1 MQGGQ
6 MSQINENTAL
16 LLRDNAQQMLMSI
29 KSIEGGVEYLNK
41 VRAIEVWAKAEKKD
55 AELQNMIAEQKIRT
69 QRVLGRLI
77 KEGQERGE
85 IATQQTGRGDSVKC
99 TQEEHI
105 KTLSD
110 IGLTRKQSS
119 VYQKIAGIPEDKF
132 ERHIAEKKQNVENAV
147 NELTTAGILHFANT
161 GAHVSNNSGDNEWYT
176 PKEYLDAVK
185 SVMGSIDVD
194 PASSQIANTIVQ
206 AATYY
211 TVADDGRNKDWTGN
225 VFMNP
230 PYAHPL
236 IDEFTNKLI
245 SEIQSGN
252 TKQAIV
258 LVNNATETKWFQSL
272 ANKAAAVCFPQ
283 SRLRFWSPEKA
294 SATPLQ
300 GQAFLYFGNDIK
312 AFRSE
317 FGKYGFVAVIR

>member
-16 LLRDNAQQMLMSI
+16 QLRDNAQRMLMSI

-41 VRAIEVWAKAEKKD
+41 VRAIEVWAKAERKD
-55 AELQNMIAEQKIRT
+55 AELQNIIAEQKIRT

-77 KEGQERGE
+77 KEGQGRGE
-85 IATQQTGRGDSVKC
+85 LRKKNDNQYNASDKK
-99 TQEEHI
+99 E
-105 KTLSD
+105 LAD
-110 IGLTRKQSS
+110 IGVTKKQSS
-119 VYQKIAGIPEDKF
+119 VYQKIASIPEAQF
-132 ERHIAEKKQNVENAV
+132 ESYIAEKKQNVENAV

-283 SRLRFWSPEKA
+283 SRLKFWSPEKA

-317 FGKYGFVAVIR
+317 FEKYGFVAVIR

>member
-1 MQGGQ
+1 MN
-6 MSQINENTAL
+6 QINENTAL
-16 LLRDNAQQMLMSI
+16 QLRDNAQRMLMSI

-77 KEGQERGE
+77 QEGQARGE
-85 IATQQTGRGDSVKC
+85 LATQQTARLVSSTSRELDNKL
-99 TQEEHI
+99 

-110 IGLTRKQSS
+110 ISLTRKQSS

>member
-1 MQGGQ
+1 MN
-6 MSQINENTAL
+6 QINENTAL
-16 LLRDNAQQMLMSI
+16 QLRDNAQRMLMSI

-55 AELQNMIAEQKIRT
+55 AELQNIIAEQKIRT

-77 KEGQERGE
+77 KEGQGRGE
-85 IATQQTGRGDSVKC
+85 LRKRNDNQYNASDKK
-99 TQEEHI
+99 E
-105 KTLSD
+105 LAD
-110 IGLTRKQSS
+110 IGVTKKQSS
-119 VYQKIAGIPEDKF
+119 VYQKIASIPEAQF
-132 ERHIAEKKQNVENAV
+132 ESHIAEKKQNVENAV

-185 SVMGSIDVD
+185 SVMGCIDVD

-283 SRLRFWSPEKA
+283 SRLKFWSPEKA

-317 FGKYGFVAVIR
+317 FEKYGFVAVIR

>member
-1 MQGGQ
+1 
-6 MSQINENTAL
+6 MSQINDNTAL
-16 LLRDNAQQMLMSI
+16 QLRDNAQQMLMSI

-77 KEGQERGE
+77 KEGQDRGE
-85 IATQQTGRGDSVKC
+85 LAKQSENQSNLVSDGNKVK
-99 TQEEHI
+99 

-119 VYQKIAGIPEDKF
+119 VYQKIADIPEDKF
-132 ERHIAEKKQNVENAV
+132 ENHIAEKKQNVENAV

-283 SRLRFWSPEKA
+283 SRLRFWSPEKV
-294 SATPLQ
+294 SAPLQ

>member
-1 MQGGQ
+1 

-16 LLRDNAQQMLMSI
+16 QLRDNAQQMLMSI

-69 QRVLGRLI
+69 QRILGRLI
-77 KEGQERGE
+77 QEGQARGE
-85 IATQQTGRGDSVKC
+85 LASQSKGGANISNGVPKENTV
-99 TQEEHI
+99 

-119 VYQKIAGIPEDKF
+119 VYQKIADIPEDKF
-132 ERHIAEKKQNVENAV
+132 ENYIAEKKQNVENAV

-185 SVMGSIDVD
+185 CVMGSIDVD

>member
-1 MQGGQ
+1 MN
-6 MSQINENTAL
+6 QINENTAL
-16 LLRDNAQQMLMSI
+16 QLRDNAQRMLMSI

-55 AELQNMIAEQKIRT
+55 AELQNIIAEQKIRT

-77 KEGQERGE
+77 KEGQGRGE
-85 IATQQTGRGDSVKC
+85 LRKKNDNQYNASDKK
-99 TQEEHI
+99 E
-105 KTLSD
+105 LAD
-110 IGLTRKQSS
+110 IGVTKKQSS
-119 VYQKIAGIPEDKF
+119 VYQKIASIPEAQF
-132 ERHIAEKKQNVENAV
+132 ESHIAEKKQNVENAV

-185 SVMGSIDVD
+185 SVMGCIDVD

-283 SRLRFWSPEKA
+283 SRLKFWSPEKA

-317 FGKYGFVAVIR
+317 FEKYGFVAVIR

>member
-1 MQGGQ
+1 MN
-6 MSQINENTAL
+6 QINENTAL
-16 LLRDNAQQMLMSI
+16 QLRDNAQRMLMSI

-41 VRAIEVWAKAEKKD
+41 VRAIEVWAKAERKD
-55 AELQNMIAEQKIRT
+55 AELQNIIAEQKIRT

-77 KEGQERGE
+77 KEGQGRGE
-85 IATQQTGRGDSVKC
+85 LRKKNDNQYNASDKK
-99 TQEEHI
+99 E
-105 KTLSD
+105 LAD
-110 IGLTRKQSS
+110 IGVTKKQSS
-119 VYQKIAGIPEDKF
+119 VYQKIASIPEAQF
-132 ERHIAEKKQNVENAV
+132 ESHIAEKKQNVENAV

-185 SVMGSIDVD
+185 SVMGCIDVD

-283 SRLRFWSPEKA
+283 SRLKFWSPEKA

>member
-1 MQGGQ
+1 MN
-6 MSQINENTAL
+6 QINENTAL
-16 LLRDNAQQMLMSI
+16 QLRDNAQRMLMSI

-85 IATQQTGRGDSVKC
+85 LAEKGTFHKNQYVGSAK
-99 TQEEHI
+99 EEQPT

-132 ERHIAEKKQNVENAV
+132 ENHIAEKKQNVENAF

>member
-1 MQGGQ
+1 

-16 LLRDNAQQMLMSI
+16 QLRDNAQQMLMSI

-41 VRAIEVWAKAEKKD
+41 VRAIEVWAKAERKD
-55 AELQNMIAEQKIRT
+55 AELQNIIAEQKIRT

-77 KEGQERGE
+77 QEGQARGE
-85 IATQQTGRGDSVKC
+85 LATQQTARLVSSTSRELDNKL
-99 TQEEHI
+99 

-119 VYQKIAGIPEDKF
+119 VYQKIADIPEDKF
-132 ERHIAEKKQNVENAV
+132 ENYIAEKKQNVENAV

-283 SRLRFWSPEKA
+283 SRLRFWSPEKV
-294 SATPLQ
+294 SAPLQ

>member
-1 MQGGQ
+1 MN
-6 MSQINENTAL
+6 QINENTAL
-16 LLRDNAQQMLMSI
+16 QLRDNAQRMLMSI

-41 VRAIEVWAKAEKKD
+41 VRAIEVWAKAERKD
-55 AELQNMIAEQKIRT
+55 AELQNIIAEQKIRT
-69 QRVLGRLI
+69 QRILGRLI
-77 KEGQERGE
+77 QEGQARGE
-85 IATQQTGRGDSVKC
+85 LASQSKGGANISNGVPKENTV
-99 TQEEHI
+99 

-119 VYQKIAGIPEDKF
+119 VYQKIANIPEEQF
-132 ERHIAEKKQNVENAV
+132 EKHIAEKKQNVENAV

-185 SVMGSIDVD
+185 SVMGCIDVD

-283 SRLRFWSPEKA
+283 SRLKFWSPEKA

>member
-1 MQGGQ
+1 

-16 LLRDNAQQMLMSI
+16 QLRDNAQQMLMSI

-41 VRAIEVWAKAEKKD
+41 VRAIEVWAKAERKD
-55 AELQNMIAEQKIRT
+55 AELQNIIAEQKIRT

-77 KEGQERGE
+77 QEGQERGE
-85 IATQQTGRGDSVKC
+85 LASQNKGGANISNGVPERNTV
-99 TQEEHI
+99 

-132 ERHIAEKKQNVENAV
+132 ENHIAEKKQNVENAF

>member
-1 MQGGQ
+1 

-16 LLRDNAQQMLMSI
+16 QLRDNAQQMLMSI

-41 VRAIEVWAKAEKKD
+41 VRAIEVWAKAERKD
-55 AELQNMIAEQKIRT
+55 AELQNIIAEQKIRT

-77 KEGQERGE
+77 KEGQGRGE
-85 IATQQTGRGDSVKC
+85 LRKRSDNQYNASDKK
-99 TQEEHI
+99 E
-105 KTLSD
+105 LAD
-110 IGLTRKQSS
+110 IGITKKQSS
-119 VYQKIAGIPEDKF
+119 VYQKIASIPEAQF
-132 ERHIAEKKQNVENAV
+132 ESHIAEKKQNVENAV

-283 SRLRFWSPEKA
+283 SRLRFWSPEKV
-294 SATPLQ
+294 SAPLQ

>member
-1 MQGGQ
+1 

-16 LLRDNAQQMLMSI
+16 QLRDNAQQMLMSI

-41 VRAIEVWAKAEKKD
+41 VRAIEVWAKAERKD
-55 AELQNMIAEQKIRT
+55 AELQNIIAEQKIRT

-77 KEGQERGE
+77 KEGQGRGE
-85 IATQQTGRGDSVKC
+85 LRKKNDNQYNASDKK
-99 TQEEHI
+99 E
-105 KTLSD
+105 LAD
-110 IGLTRKQSS
+110 IGVTKKQSS
-119 VYQKIAGIPEDKF
+119 VYQKIASIPEAQF
-132 ERHIAEKKQNVENAV
+132 ESYIAEKKQNVENAV

-185 SVMGSIDVD
+185 SVMGCIDVD

-283 SRLRFWSPEKA
+283 SRLKFWSPEKV
-294 SATPLQ
+294 SVPLQ

-317 FGKYGFVAVIR
+317 FEKYGFVAVIR

>member
-1 MQGGQ
+1 METQYNQ
-6 MSQINENTAL
+6 
-16 LLRDNAQQMLMSI
+16 NA
-29 KSIEGGVEYLNK
+29 G
-41 VRAIEVWAKAEKKD
+41 AIEKISYARNALMEAKGLDDILKIRDVALAAATYAKAAKLGLLVQNEA
-55 AELQNMIAEQKIRT
+55 AEIKIRA
-69 QRVLGRLI
+69 
-77 KEGQERGE
+77 ERKAGE
-85 IATQQTGRGDSVKC
+85 FFKQIERKSGARTDVTSSNTG
-99 TQEEHI
+99 
-105 KTLSD
+105 L
-110 IGLTRKQSS
+110 GLTPYKKALEESS
-119 VYQKIAGIPEDKF
+119 TTRQEVNRWEKIADIPEDKF
-132 ERHIAEKKQNVENAV
+132 EKHIAEKKQNVENAV

-185 SVMGSIDVD
+185 SVMGCIDVD

-283 SRLRFWSPEKA
+283 SRLKFWSPEKA

-317 FGKYGFVAVIR
+317 FEKYGFVAVIR

>member
-1 MQGGQ
+1 

-16 LLRDNAQQMLMSI
+16 QLRDNAQRMLMSI

-41 VRAIEVWAKAEKKD
+41 VRAIEVWAKAERKD
-55 AELQNMIAEQKIRT
+55 AELQNIIAEQKIRT
-69 QRVLGRLI
+69 QRILGRLI
-77 KEGQERGE
+77 QEGQKRGE
-85 IATQQTGRGDSVKC
+85 LASKNSFKGNQHEVSNR
-99 TQEEHI
+99 EELTTP

-119 VYQKIAGIPEDKF
+119 VYQKIADIPEDKF
-132 ERHIAEKKQNVENAV
+132 ENYIAEKKQNVENAV

>member
-1 MQGGQ
+1 
-6 MSQINENTAL
+6 
-16 LLRDNAQQMLMSI
+16 
-29 KSIEGGVEYLNK
+29 
-41 VRAIEVWAKAEKKD
+41 
-55 AELQNMIAEQKIRT
+55 
-69 QRVLGRLI
+69 
-77 KEGQERGE
+77 
-85 IATQQTGRGDSVKC
+85 
-99 TQEEHI
+99 
-105 KTLSD
+105 
-110 IGLTRKQSS
+110 
-119 VYQKIAGIPEDKF
+119 
-132 ERHIAEKKQNVENAV
+132 
-147 NELTTAGILHFANT
+147 
-161 GAHVSNNSGDNEWYT
+161 
-176 PKEYLDAVK
+176 
-185 SVMGSIDVD
+185 MGSIDVD

-283 SRLRFWSPEKA
+283 SRLRFWSPEKV
-294 SATPLQ
+294 SAPLQ

>member
-1 MQGGQ
+1 M
-6 MSQINENTAL
+6 NENTAL
-16 LLRDNAQQMLMSI
+16 QLRDNAQQMLMNI

-77 KEGQERGE
+77 QEGQERGE
-85 IATQQTGRGDSVKC
+85 LRKQNDNQYNASDKK
-99 TQEEHI
+99 E
-105 KTLSD
+105 LAD
-110 IGLTRKQSS
+110 IGITKKQSS
-119 VYQKIAGIPEDKF
+119 VYQKIADIPEDKF
-132 ERHIAEKKQNVENAV
+132 EHHIAEKKQNVENAV

-176 PKEYLDAVK
+176 PKEYIDAVK
-185 SVMGSIDVD
+185 NVMGSIDVD
-194 PASSQIANTIVQ
+194 PATSQVANTVVQ
-206 AATYY
+206 AATFY
-211 TVADDGRNKDWTGN
+211 TIADDGRNKEWAGN

-245 SEIQSGN
+245 SELQSGN

-272 ANKAAAVCFPQ
+272 ANKAAAICFPQ
-283 SRLRFWSPEKA
+283 SRLKFWSQDKV

-312 AFRSE
+312 TFRSE

>member
-1 MQGGQ
+1 MN
-6 MSQINENTAL
+6 QINENTAL
-16 LLRDNAQQMLMSI
+16 QLRDNAQRMLMSI

-41 VRAIEVWAKAEKKD
+41 VRAIEVWAKAERKD
-55 AELQNMIAEQKIRT
+55 AELQNIIAEQKIRT

-77 KEGQERGE
+77 KEGQGRGE
-85 IATQQTGRGDSVKC
+85 LRKKNDNQYNASDKK
-99 TQEEHI
+99 E
-105 KTLSD
+105 LAD
-110 IGLTRKQSS
+110 IGVTKKQSS
-119 VYQKIAGIPEDKF
+119 VYQKIADIPEEQF
-132 ERHIAEKKQNVENAV
+132 EKHIAEKKQNVENAV

-185 SVMGSIDVD
+185 SVMGCIDVD

-283 SRLRFWSPEKA
+283 SRLKFWSPEKA

>member
-1 MQGGQ
+1 MN
-6 MSQINENTAL
+6 QINENSAL
-16 LLRDNAQQMLMSI
+16 QLRDNAQRMLMSI

-55 AELQNMIAEQKIRT
+55 AELQNIIAEQKIRT

-77 KEGQERGE
+77 KEGQGRGE
-85 IATQQTGRGDSVKC
+85 LRKRNDNQYNASDK
-99 TQEEHI
+99 
-105 KTLSD
+105 KKLAD
-110 IGLTRKQSS
+110 IGVTKKQSS
-119 VYQKIAGIPEDKF
+119 VYQKIADIPEEQF
-132 ERHIAEKKQNVENAV
+132 EKHIAEKKQNVENAV

-185 SVMGSIDVD
+185 SVMGCIDVD

-283 SRLRFWSPEKA
+283 SRLKFWSPEKV
-294 SATPLQ
+294 SVPLQ

>member
-1 MQGGQ
+1 

-41 VRAIEVWAKAEKKD
+41 VRAIEVWAKAERKD
-55 AELQNMIAEQKIRT
+55 AELQNIIAEQKIRT

-77 KEGQERGE
+77 KEGQGRGE
-85 IATQQTGRGDSVKC
+85 LRKKNDNQYNASDKK
-99 TQEEHI
+99 E
-105 KTLSD
+105 LAD
-110 IGLTRKQSS
+110 IGVTKKQSS
-119 VYQKIAGIPEDKF
+119 VYQKIASIPEAQF
-132 ERHIAEKKQNVENAV
+132 ESYIAEKKQNVENAV

-185 SVMGSIDVD
+185 SVMGCIDVD

-283 SRLRFWSPEKA
+283 SRLKFWSPEKA

-317 FGKYGFVAVIR
+317 FEKYGFVAVIR

>member
-1 MQGGQ
+1 MN
-6 MSQINENTAL
+6 QINENTAL
-16 LLRDNAQQMLMSI
+16 QLRDNAQRMLMSI

-41 VRAIEVWAKAEKKD
+41 VRAIEVWAKAERKD
-55 AELQNMIAEQKIRT
+55 AELQNIIAEQKIRT

-77 KEGQERGE
+77 KEGQGRGE
-85 IATQQTGRGDSVKC
+85 LRKKNDNQYNASDKK
-99 TQEEHI
+99 E
-105 KTLSD
+105 LAD
-110 IGLTRKQSS
+110 IGVTKKQSS
-119 VYQKIAGIPEDKF
+119 VYQKIASIPEAQF
-132 ERHIAEKKQNVENAV
+132 ESHIAEKKQNVENAV

-185 SVMGSIDVD
+185 SVMGCIDVD

-252 TKQAIV
+252 TKQAII

-283 SRLRFWSPEKA
+283 SRLKFWSPEKV
-294 SATPLQ
+294 SVPLQ

-317 FGKYGFVAVIR
+317 FEKYGFVAVIR

>member
-1 MQGGQ
+1 MQ
-6 MSQINENTAL
+6 ENTAL
-16 LLRDNAQQMLMSI
+16 QLRDNAQQMLMNI
-29 KSIEGGVEYLNK
+29 KTIEGGVDYLNK
-41 VRAIEVWAKAEKKD
+41 VRAIEVWAKAERKD
-55 AELQNMIAEQKIRT
+55 AELQNIIAEQKIRT
-69 QRVLGRLI
+69 QRILGRLI
-77 KEGQERGE
+77 QEGQARGE
-85 IATQQTGRGDSVKC
+85 LASQSKGGANISNGVPKENTV
-99 TQEEHI
+99 

-119 VYQKIAGIPEDKF
+119 VYQKIADIPEDKF
-132 ERHIAEKKQNVENAV
+132 ERYIAEKKENVENAV
-147 NELTTAGILHFANT
+147 NELTTAGMLHFANT

-185 SVMGSIDVD
+185 SVMGCIDVD

-283 SRLRFWSPEKA
+283 SRLKFWSPEKA

>member
-1 MQGGQ
+1 

-16 LLRDNAQQMLMSI
+16 QLRDNAQQMLMSI

-69 QRVLGRLI
+69 QRILGRLI
-77 KEGQERGE
+77 QEGQKRGE
-85 IATQQTGRGDSVKC
+85 LASQKTGRGDSVKC
-99 TQEEHI
+99 NQEEHI

-119 VYQKIAGIPEDKF
+119 VYQKIASIPEAQF
-132 ERHIAEKKQNVENAV
+132 ESHIAEKKQNVENAV

-176 PKEYLDAVK
+176 PKEYIDAVK

>member
-1 MQGGQ
+1 

-16 LLRDNAQQMLMSI
+16 QLRDNAQQMLMSI

-41 VRAIEVWAKAEKKD
+41 VRAIEVWAKAERKD

-77 KEGQERGE
+77 QEGQERGE
-85 IATQQTGRGDSVKC
+85 LASQSEHGKGIQSSVPNVN
-99 TQEEHI
+99 TR

-119 VYQKIAGIPEDKF
+119 VYQKIASIPEAQF
-132 ERHIAEKKQNVENAV
+132 ESHIAEKKQNVENAV

-283 SRLRFWSPEKA
+283 SRLRFWSPEKV
-294 SATPLQ
+294 SAPLQ

>member
-1 MQGGQ
+1 

-16 LLRDNAQQMLMSI
+16 QLRDNAQQTLMSI

-41 VRAIEVWAKAEKKD
+41 VRAIEVWAKAERKD
-55 AELQNMIAEQKIRT
+55 AELQNIIAEQKIRT

-77 KEGQERGE
+77 QEGQARGE
-85 IATQQTGRGDSVKC
+85 LATQQTARLVSSTSRELDNKL
-99 TQEEHI
+99 

-119 VYQKIAGIPEDKF
+119 VYQKIADIPEDKF
-132 ERHIAEKKQNVENAV
+132 ENYIAEKKQNVENAV
-147 NELTTAGILHFANT
+147 DELTTAGILHFANT

>member
-1 MQGGQ
+1 MN
-6 MSQINENTAL
+6 QINENTAL
-16 LLRDNAQQMLMSI
+16 QLRDNAQRMLMSI

-41 VRAIEVWAKAEKKD
+41 VRAIEVWAKAERKD
-55 AELQNMIAEQKIRT
+55 AELQNIIAEQKIRT

-77 KEGQERGE
+77 KEGQGRGE
-85 IATQQTGRGDSVKC
+85 LRKRSDNQYNASDK
-99 TQEEHI
+99 
-105 KTLSD
+105 KKLAD
-110 IGLTRKQSS
+110 IGVTKKQSS
-119 VYQKIAGIPEDKF
+119 VYQKIADIPEEQF
-132 ERHIAEKKQNVENAV
+132 EKHIAEKKQNVENAV

-185 SVMGSIDVD
+185 SVMGCIDVD

-211 TVADDGRNKDWTGN
+211 TAADDGRNKDWTGN

-283 SRLRFWSPEKA
+283 SRLKFWSPEKV
-294 SATPLQ
+294 SAPLQ

-317 FGKYGFVAVIR
+317 FEKYGFVAVIR

>member
-1 MQGGQ
+1 

-16 LLRDNAQQMLMSI
+16 QLRDNAQQMLMSI

-41 VRAIEVWAKAEKKD
+41 VRAIEVWAKAERKD
-55 AELQNMIAEQKIRT
+55 AELQNIIAEQKIRT

-77 KEGQERGE
+77 KEGQDRGE
-85 IATQQTGRGDSVKC
+85 LAKQSENQSNLVSDGNKVK
-99 TQEEHI
+99 

-119 VYQKIAGIPEDKF
+119 VYQKIASIPEAQF
-132 ERHIAEKKQNVENAV
+132 ESHIAEKKQNVENAV

-283 SRLRFWSPEKA
+283 SRLRFWSPEKV
-294 SATPLQ
+294 SAPLQ

>member
-1 MQGGQ
+1 

-16 LLRDNAQQMLMSI
+16 QLRDNAQRMLMSI

-41 VRAIEVWAKAEKKD
+41 VRAIEVWAKAERKD
-55 AELQNMIAEQKIRT
+55 AELQNIIAEQKIRT
-69 QRVLGRLI
+69 QRILGRLI
-77 KEGQERGE
+77 QEGQERGE
-85 IATQQTGRGDSVKC
+85 LADKGNQTGNNQYGNVPDKNISK
-99 TQEEHI
+99 T

-119 VYQKIAGIPEDKF
+119 VYQKIADIPEEQF
-132 ERHIAEKKQNVENAV
+132 EKYIAEKKQNVENAV

-283 SRLRFWSPEKA
+283 SRLKFWSPEKA

>member
-1 MQGGQ
+1 MN
-6 MSQINENTAL
+6 QINENTAL
-16 LLRDNAQQMLMSI
+16 QLRDNAQRMLMSI

-41 VRAIEVWAKAEKKD
+41 VRAIEVWAKAERKD
-55 AELQNMIAEQKIRT
+55 AELQNIIAEQKIRT

-77 KEGQERGE
+77 KEGQGRGE
-85 IATQQTGRGDSVKC
+85 LRKRNDNQYNASDKK
-99 TQEEHI
+99 E
-105 KTLSD
+105 LAD
-110 IGLTRKQSS
+110 IGVTKKQSS
-119 VYQKIAGIPEDKF
+119 VYQKIADIPEEQF
-132 ERHIAEKKQNVENAV
+132 EKHIAEKKQNVENAV

-185 SVMGSIDVD
+185 SVMGCIDVD

-283 SRLRFWSPEKA
+283 SRLKFWSPEKV
-294 SATPLQ
+294 SVPLQ

-317 FGKYGFVAVIR
+317 FEKYGFVAVIR

>member
-1 MQGGQ
+1 MN
-6 MSQINENTAL
+6 QINENTAL
-16 LLRDNAQQMLMSI
+16 QLRDNAQRMLMSI

-41 VRAIEVWAKAEKKD
+41 VRAIEVWAKAERKD
-55 AELQNMIAEQKIRT
+55 AELQNIIAEQKIRT

-77 KEGQERGE
+77 QEGQERGE
-85 IATQQTGRGDSVKC
+85 LADKGNQTGNNQYGNVPDKNISK
-99 TQEEHI
+99 T

-119 VYQKIAGIPEDKF
+119 VYQKIADIPEEQF
-132 ERHIAEKKQNVENAV
+132 EKHIAEKKQNVENAV

-185 SVMGSIDVD
+185 SVMGCIDVD

-283 SRLRFWSPEKA
+283 SRLKFWSPEKA

-300 GQAFLYFGNDIK
+300 GQACLYFGNDIK

>member
-1 MQGGQ
+1 MN
-6 MSQINENTAL
+6 QINENTAL
-16 LLRDNAQQMLMSI
+16 QLRDNAQRMLMSI

-41 VRAIEVWAKAEKKD
+41 VRAIEVWVKAEKKD
-55 AELQNMIAEQKIRT
+55 AKLQNIIAEQKIRT

-77 KEGQERGE
+77 REGQERGE
-85 IATQQTGRGDSVKC
+85 LASQKEHGRGIQSSVPEAN
-99 TQEEHI
+99 TR

-119 VYQKIAGIPEDKF
+119 VYQKIADIPEEQF
-132 ERHIAEKKQNVENAV
+132 EKHIAEKKQNVENAV

-185 SVMGSIDVD
+185 SVMGCIDVD

-283 SRLRFWSPEKA
+283 SRLKFWSPEKA

-317 FGKYGFVAVIR
+317 FEKYGFVAVIR